1 MPSRRSRKARVLAT
15 QVIDLGFAVPG
26 VVAHRALRMARA
38 GASPSLRDREE
49 FYLMAAEKVAAFY
62 ESWGAM
68 ALEMYRI
75 TLRLSLAAT
84 PGFWFRWPVTTRSSR
99 AAYDQWQRTFFAVLG
114 KGVAPIHR
122 RAVANAKR
130 LARRR

>member
-1 MPSRRSRKARVLAT
+1 MPSRRSGKARVLAT
-15 QVIDLGFAVPG
+15 QAIDLGFAIPQ
-26 VVAHRALRMARA
+26 VVAHRAMRMARA
-38 GASPSLRDREE
+38 GSSPTLRDREE
-49 FYLMAAEKVAAFY
+49 FYLMSAEKVAAFY
-62 ESWGAM
+62 ESWTAM
-68 ALEMYRI
+68 AIEMYRV
-75 TLRLSLAAT
+75 TLQLSLSAM

-99 AAYDQWQRTFFAVLG
+99 AAQDQWQRSFFAVLG